1 MGLVFS
7 TLKIL
12 HQVDMP
18 LFYITLNLLVH
29 ITYVLQPK
37 QFFPGF
43 FLKKQFG
50 FTKARIRFYKGS
62 WCILFLK
69 HEIVAV
75 LKINGNKEAISCGY

>member
-1 MGLVFS
+1 MGLAFS

-43 FLKKQFG
+43 FLK
-50 FTKARIRFYKGS
+50 TVWFYKGS
-62 WCILFLK
+62 YL
-69 HEIVAV
+69 V
-75 LKINGNKEAISCGY
+75 LQRFMV